1 MDIFIFLKV
10 MKVLSLSSF
19 LFYSV
24 ISLFFFI
31 WKDAW
36 MNEQFLDIPEFV

>member
-24 ISLFFFI
+24 ISLFFFYL
-31 WKDAW
+31 
-36 MNEQFLDIPEFV
+36 EGCLDE